1 MYHRRVLLLVLHQ
14 FSDIAI
20 LLCSLA
26 VTAWIGGKL
35 GKPLDQTSGIVAGLL
50 GLHLPVLIAASV
62 SWHLSFRLFGLYEPK
77 RFRRKL
83 EECMDIIKATS
94 LGSLLICAMIGL
106 LGSQFLNSL
115 VVIVFWLT
123 AMFMTVA
130 VRAAMRF
137 LLTLVRSQ
145 GRNLRHIVVLG
156 TNRRARAFAEK
167 IRERRDMGYNVIGYV
182 DDRSADK
189 DGNPIEILCG
199 ISGFPE
205 ILERYVVDE
214 VVIALPIQT
223 FYMQIKEIMAQCTE
237 QGITVRFIVDK
248 LFDLPNTKSRMEY
261 LEDTPLFSVYM
272 GPEENWAFIVKRV
285 VDFVLSAVFLVLLVP
300 LFVLVGILIGL
311 TSQGPVFFVQDR
323 VGHNKRRFRMYKF
336 RTMKKE
342 AEILQEELEGLNE
355 AEGPVFKINNDP
367 RITKI
372 GKILRKTSIDE
383 LPQLVNVLK
392 GDMSLVGPRPL
403 PLRDYRRFQK
413 NWQKRRVSV
422 KPGITGLWQVCVS
435 SGSSTGNI
443 FHTKTSKR
451 SKRMSRCWKAI
462 FTTSRMSK
470 RPSTASMS

>member
-35 GKPLDQTSGIVAGLL
+35 GKPLDQTNGIVAGLS

-62 SWHLSFRLFGLYEPK
+62 LWHLSFRLFNLYEPK

-106 LGSQFLNSL
+106 LGSQFFNSL

-123 AMFMTVA
+123 AMVMTVA
-130 VRAAMRF
+130 VRAAIRF

-189 DGNPIEILCG
+189 EGNPIKILCG

-223 FYMQIKEIMAQCTE
+223 FYIQIREIMAQCTE

-261 LEDTPLFSVYM
+261 LEDTPLFSLYM
-272 GPEENWAFIVKRV
+272 GPEENWAFVVKRV
-285 VDFVLSAVFLVLLVP
+285 VDFILSAVFLVLLIP
-300 LFVLVGILIGL
+300 LFVLVGALIGL

-355 AEGPVFKINNDP
+355 VEGPVFKINNDP

-403 PLRDYRRFQK
+403 PLRDYKRFQK

-422 KPGITGLWQVCVS
+422 KPGITGLWQVCGRNDLSFDQWIELDMEYIDHWSLFLDFKILMKTIPAVL
-435 SGSSTGNI
+435 SGKGA
-443 FHTKTSKR
+443 
-451 SKRMSRCWKAI
+451 M
-462 FTTSRMSK
+462 
-470 RPSTASMS
+470 

>member
-1 MYHRRVLLLVLHQ
+1 MYHRCVLLLVLHQ

-422 KPGITGLWQVCVS
+422 KPGITGLWQVCGRNDLSFDRWIELDMEYIDHWSLFLEFKILMKTIPAVL
-435 SGSSTGNI
+435 SGKGA
-443 FHTKTSKR
+443 
-451 SKRMSRCWKAI
+451 M
-462 FTTSRMSK
+462 
-470 RPSTASMS
+470 

>member
-1 MYHRRVLLLVLHQ
+1 MYHRCVLLLVLHQ

-422 KPGITGLWQVCVS
+422 KPGITGLWQVCGRNDLSFDRWIELDMEYIDHWSLFLDFKILMKTIPVVL
-435 SGSSTGNI
+435 SGKGA
-443 FHTKTSKR
+443 
-451 SKRMSRCWKAI
+451 M
-462 FTTSRMSK
+462 
-470 RPSTASMS
+470 

>member
-1 MYHRRVLLLVLHQ
+1 MYHRRVLLLVLYQ

-20 LLCSLA
+20 LLCSL
-26 VTAWIGGKL
+26 VFTSWIGGKL
-35 GKPLDQTSGIVAGLL
+35 GKPLDQTSGIVAGLS

-106 LGSQFLNSL
+106 LGSQFINSM

-123 AMFMTVA
+123 AMVMTVA

-189 DGNPIEILCG
+189 DGNPMGILCG

-223 FYMQIKEIMAQCTE
+223 FYIQIREIMAQCTE
-237 QGITVRFIVDK
+237 QGITVRFIMDK
-248 LFDLPNTKSRMEY
+248 LFDLPNTRSRMEY
-261 LEDTPLFSVYM
+261 LEETPLFSIYT
-272 GPEENWAFIVKRV
+272 GPYESWALVVKRV
-285 VDFVLSAVFLVLLVP
+285 LDFLLSAVLLVLLAP
-300 LFVLVGILIGL
+300 LFALVGALIGL
-311 TSQGPVFFVQDR
+311 TSRGPVFFVQDR
-323 VGHNKRRFRMYKF
+323 VGYKKRRFRMYKF
-336 RTMKKE
+336 RTMKKD
-342 AEILQEELEGLNE
+342 AERLQEALEGLNE
-355 AEGPVFKINNDP
+355 VKGPVFKINNDP
-367 RITKI
+367 RITKV

-403 PLRDYRRFQK
+403 PLRDYRRFQE
-413 NWQKRRVSV
+413 NWQKRRVSM
-422 KPGITGLWQVCVS
+422 KPGITGLWQVCGRNELSFDKWIELDMKYIDHWSLFLDFKILIKTIPVVF
-435 SGSSTGNI
+435 SGKGA
-443 FHTKTSKR
+443 
-451 SKRMSRCWKAI
+451 M
-462 FTTSRMSK
+462 
-470 RPSTASMS
+470 

>member
-248 LFDLPNTKSRMEY
+248 LFDLPNTKSRMEC

-422 KPGITGLWQVCVS
+422 KPGITGLWQVCGRNDLSFDRWIELDMEYIDHWSLFLDFKILMKTIPVVL
-435 SGSSTGNI
+435 SGKGA
-443 FHTKTSKR
+443 
-451 SKRMSRCWKAI
+451 M
-462 FTTSRMSK
+462 
-470 RPSTASMS
+470 

>member
-1 MYHRRVLLLVLHQ
+1 MFQRRVLLLILYQ

-26 VTAWIGGKL
+26 FTAWIGGKL
-35 GKPLDQTSGIVAGLL
+35 GKPLDQTIGIVAGLS

-106 LGSQFLNSL
+106 LESQFINSL

-123 AMFMTVA
+123 AIVMTVA

-189 DGNPIEILCG
+189 DGNAMGILCG

-223 FYMQIKEIMAQCTE
+223 FYIQIREIMAQCTE
-237 QGITVRFIVDK
+237 QGITVRFIMDK

-261 LEDTPLFSVYM
+261 LEDTPLFSLYM
-272 GPEENWAFIVKRV
+272 GPEENWAFVVKRV
-285 VDFVLSAVFLVLLVP
+285 VDFILSAVFLVLLAP
-300 LFVLVGILIGL
+300 LFVLVGALIAL
-311 TSQGPVFFVQDR
+311 TSRGPVFFVQDR
-323 VGHNKRRFRMYKF
+323 VGYNKRLFRMYKF
-336 RTMKKE
+336 RTMTKE
-342 AEILQEELEGLNE
+342 AELLQEELEGLNE

-372 GKILRKTSIDE
+372 GKLLRKTSIDE
-383 LPQLVNVLK
+383 LPQLANVLT

-422 KPGITGLWQVCVS
+422 KPGITGLWQVCGRNDLSFDRWIELDMEYIDHWSLFLDFKILMKTIPVVL
-435 SGSSTGNI
+435 SGKGA
-443 FHTKTSKR
+443 
-451 SKRMSRCWKAI
+451 M
-462 FTTSRMSK
+462 
-470 RPSTASMS
+470 

>member
-1 MYHRRVLLLVLHQ
+1 MYHRRVLLLVLYQ

-20 LLCSLA
+20 LLCSL
-26 VTAWIGGKL
+26 VFTSWIGGKL
-35 GKPLDQTSGIVAGLL
+35 GKPLDQTSGIVAGLS

-106 LGSQFLNSL
+106 LGSQFINSM
-115 VVIVFWLT
+115 VVIVFWLM
-123 AMFMTVA
+123 AMVMTVA

-189 DGNPIEILCG
+189 DGNPMEILCG

-223 FYMQIKEIMAQCTE
+223 FYIQIREIMAQCTE
-237 QGITVRFIVDK
+237 QGITVRFIMDK
-248 LFDLPNTKSRMEY
+248 LFDLPNTRSRMEY
-261 LEDTPLFSVYM
+261 LEDTPLFSLYM
-272 GPEENWAFIVKRV
+272 GPEENWAFVVKRV
-285 VDFVLSAVFLVLLVP
+285 MDFILSAVFLVLLTP
-300 LFVLVGILIGL
+300 LFVLVGALIAL
-311 TSQGPVFFVQDR
+311 TSRGPVFFVQDR

-336 RTMKKE
+336 RTMTKE
-342 AEILQEELEGLNE
+342 AELLQEELEGLNE

-422 KPGITGLWQVCVS
+422 KPGITGLWQVCGRNDLSFDRWIELDMEYIDHWSLFLDFKILIKTIPVVL
-435 SGSSTGNI
+435 SGKGA
-443 FHTKTSKR
+443 
-451 SKRMSRCWKAI
+451 M
-462 FTTSRMSK
+462 
-470 RPSTASMS
+470 

>member
-1 MYHRRVLLLVLHQ
+1 MYHRRVLLLVLYQ

-26 VTAWIGGKL
+26 FTAWMGGNL
-35 GKPLDQTSGIVAGLL
+35 GKPLDQTSDIVAGHS
-50 GLHLPVLIAASV
+50 GLHLPVLIAAAV

-83 EECMDIIKATS
+83 EEYMDIIKATS
-94 LGSLLICAMIGL
+94 LGSLFICAIVGL

-123 AMFMTVA
+123 AMVMTVA
-130 VRAAMRF
+130 LRAAMRY
-137 LLTLVRSQ
+137 LLTLVRSR

-156 TNRRARAFAEK
+156 TNSRARAFVEK
-167 IRERRDMGYNVIGYV
+167 IRERRDMGYNIIGYV
-182 DDRSADK
+182 DDRSGDK
-189 DGNPIEILCG
+189 DGNPIKILCG

-205 ILERYVVDE
+205 ILKRYVVDE

-223 FYMQIKEIMAQCTE
+223 FYIQIREIMGQCTE

-272 GPEENWAFIVKRV
+272 GPEENWAFVVKRV
-285 VDFVLSAVFLVLLVP
+285 VDFVLSAFFLVLFAP

-422 KPGITGLWQVCVS
+422 KPGITGLWQVCGRNDLSFDRWIELDMEYIDHWSLFLDFKILMKTIPAVL
-435 SGSSTGNI
+435 SGKGA
-443 FHTKTSKR
+443 
-451 SKRMSRCWKAI
+451 M
-462 FTTSRMSK
+462 
-470 RPSTASMS
+470 

>member
-35 GKPLDQTSGIVAGLL
+35 GKPLDQTNGIVAGLS

-62 SWHLSFRLFGLYEPK
+62 LWHLSFRLFNLYEPK

-106 LGSQFLNSL
+106 LGSQFFNSL

-123 AMFMTVA
+123 AMVMTVA
-130 VRAAMRF
+130 VRAAIRF

-156 TNRRARAFAEK
+156 TNRRARAFVEK

-189 DGNPIEILCG
+189 EGNPIKILCG

-223 FYMQIKEIMAQCTE
+223 FYIQIREIMAQCTE

-261 LEDTPLFSVYM
+261 LEDTPLFSLYM
-272 GPEENWAFIVKRV
+272 GPEENWAFVVKRV
-285 VDFVLSAVFLVLLVP
+285 VDFILSAVFLVLLIP
-300 LFVLVGILIGL
+300 LFVLVGALIGL
-311 TSQGPVFFVQDR
+311 TSQGPVFFVQDK

-355 AEGPVFKINNDP
+355 VEGPVFKINNDP

-403 PLRDYRRFQK
+403 PLRDYKRFQK

-422 KPGITGLWQVCVS
+422 KPGITGLWQVCGRNDLSFDQWIELDMEYIDHWSLFLDFKILMKTIPAVL
-435 SGSSTGNI
+435 SGKGA
-443 FHTKTSKR
+443 
-451 SKRMSRCWKAI
+451 M
-462 FTTSRMSK
+462 
-470 RPSTASMS
+470 

>member
-422 KPGITGLWQVCVS
+422 KPGITGLWQVCGRNDLSFDRWIELDMEYIDHWSLFLDFKILMKTIPVVL
-435 SGSSTGNI
+435 SGKGA
-443 FHTKTSKR
+443 
-451 SKRMSRCWKAI
+451 M
-462 FTTSRMSK
+462 
-470 RPSTASMS
+470 

>member
-62 SWHLSFRLFGLYEPK
+62 LWHLSFRLFNLYEPK

-106 LGSQFLNSL
+106 LGSQFFNSL

-123 AMFMTVA
+123 AMVMTVA
-130 VRAAMRF
+130 VRAAIRF

-156 TNRRARAFAEK
+156 TNRRARAFVEK

-189 DGNPIEILCG
+189 EGNPIKILCG

-223 FYMQIKEIMAQCTE
+223 FYIQIREIMAQCTE

-261 LEDTPLFSVYM
+261 LEDTPLFSLYM
-272 GPEENWAFIVKRV
+272 GPEENWAFVVKRV
-285 VDFVLSAVFLVLLVP
+285 VDFILSAVFLVLLIP
-300 LFVLVGILIGL
+300 LFVLVGALIGL

-355 AEGPVFKINNDP
+355 VEGPVFKINNDP

-403 PLRDYRRFQK
+403 PLRDYKRFQK

-422 KPGITGLWQVCVS
+422 KPGITGLWQVCGRNDLSFDQWIELDMEYIDHWSLFLDFKILMKTIPAVL
-435 SGSSTGNI
+435 SGKGA
-443 FHTKTSKR
+443 
-451 SKRMSRCWKAI
+451 M
-462 FTTSRMSK
+462 
-470 RPSTASMS
+470 

>member
-35 GKPLDQTSGIVAGLL
+35 GKPLDQTNGIVAGLS

-62 SWHLSFRLFGLYEPK
+62 LWHLSFRLFNLYEPK

-106 LGSQFLNSL
+106 LGSQFFNSL

-123 AMFMTVA
+123 AMVMTVA
-130 VRAAMRF
+130 VRAAIRF

-156 TNRRARAFAEK
+156 TNRRARAFVEK

-189 DGNPIEILCG
+189 EGNPIKILCG

-223 FYMQIKEIMAQCTE
+223 FYIQIREIMAQCTE

-261 LEDTPLFSVYM
+261 LEDTPLFSLYM
-272 GPEENWAFIVKRV
+272 GPEENWAFVVKRV
-285 VDFVLSAVFLVLLVP
+285 VDFILSAVFLVLLIP
-300 LFVLVGILIGL
+300 LFVLVGALIGL

-355 AEGPVFKINNDP
+355 VEGPVFKINNDP

-403 PLRDYRRFQK
+403 PLRDYKRFQK

-422 KPGITGLWQVCVS
+422 KPGITGLWQVCGRNDLSFDQWIELDMEYIDHWSLFLDFKILMKTIPAVL
-435 SGSSTGNI
+435 SGKGA
-443 FHTKTSKR
+443 
-451 SKRMSRCWKAI
+451 M
-462 FTTSRMSK
+462 
-470 RPSTASMS
+470 

>member
-1 MYHRRVLLLVLHQ
+1 M
-14 FSDIAI
+14 
-20 LLCSLA
+20 
-26 VTAWIGGKL
+26 
-35 GKPLDQTSGIVAGLL
+35 
-50 GLHLPVLIAASV
+50 
-62 SWHLSFRLFGLYEPK
+62 
-77 RFRRKL
+77 
-83 EECMDIIKATS
+83 
-94 LGSLLICAMIGL
+94 
-106 LGSQFLNSL
+106 
-115 VVIVFWLT
+115 VVIVFWLM
-123 AMFMTVA
+123 AMVMTVA

-189 DGNPIEILCG
+189 DGNPMGILCG

-223 FYMQIKEIMAQCTE
+223 FYIQIREIMAQCTE
-237 QGITVRFIVDK
+237 QGITVRFIMDK
-248 LFDLPNTKSRMEY
+248 LFDLPNTRSRMEY
-261 LEDTPLFSVYM
+261 LEDTPLFSLYM
-272 GPEENWAFIVKRV
+272 GPEENWAFVVKRV
-285 VDFVLSAVFLVLLVP
+285 MDFILSAVFLVLLTP
-300 LFVLVGILIGL
+300 LFVLVGALIAL
-311 TSQGPVFFVQDR
+311 TSRGPVFFVQDR

-336 RTMKKE
+336 RTMTKE
-342 AEILQEELEGLNE
+342 AELLQEELEGLNE

-413 NWQKRRVSV
+413 NWQKRRVSM
-422 KPGITGLWQVCVS
+422 KPGITCLWQVCGRNDLSFDRWIELDMEYIDHWSLFLDFKILIKTIPVVL
-435 SGSSTGNI
+435 SGKGA
-443 FHTKTSKR
+443 
-451 SKRMSRCWKAI
+451 M
-462 FTTSRMSK
+462 
-470 RPSTASMS
+470 